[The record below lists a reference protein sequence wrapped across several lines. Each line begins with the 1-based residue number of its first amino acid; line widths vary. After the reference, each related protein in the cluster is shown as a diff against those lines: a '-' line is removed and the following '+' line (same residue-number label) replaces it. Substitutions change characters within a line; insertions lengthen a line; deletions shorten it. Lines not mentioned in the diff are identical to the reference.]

1 MVNPSLICDLVQP
14 YVPTRENLRSA
25 DKFLL
30 EEHRA
35 RNSWGER
42 SFLVAAAKIW
52 NGLPHYIRTAVT
64 TDTFKSALK
73 NTSVQH
79 PQIIIA
85 LTSIMTITFF

>member
-1 MVNPSLICDLVQP
+1 MNGQSPSYMLCDLVQP
-14 YVPTRENLRSA
+14 YVPTRENLLSA

-52 NGLPHYIRTAVT
+52 NGLPHYVRAAVT

-73 NTSVQH
+73 THLFNIH
-79 PQIIIA
+79 K
-85 LTSIMTITFF
+85 